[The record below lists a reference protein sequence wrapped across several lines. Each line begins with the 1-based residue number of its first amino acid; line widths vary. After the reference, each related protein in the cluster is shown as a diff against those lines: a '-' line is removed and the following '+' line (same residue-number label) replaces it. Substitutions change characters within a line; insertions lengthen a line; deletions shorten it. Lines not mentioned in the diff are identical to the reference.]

1 MHSEG
6 FSTIRS
12 TILNSSS
19 AVLQDDSGIP
29 FRFFQNPPWDV
40 RLYGTYTG
48 VLDIFQE
55 DFQPDLLSAYEKQS
69 LSVESINF
77 GVGYKFNA
85 GHSNLLLATRRQ

>member
-12 TILNSSS
+12 AILDASP

-29 FRFFQNPPWDV
+29 FRFFKNPPWDA
-40 RLYGTYTG
+40 RLYGTYTS

-55 DFQPDLLSAYEKQS
+55 NFQPDLLSAYEKQT
-69 LSVESINF
+69 LRVENINF
-77 GVGYKFNA
+77 GVGYKFTA
-85 GHSNLLLATRRQ
+85 GQSNLLLAIRHH